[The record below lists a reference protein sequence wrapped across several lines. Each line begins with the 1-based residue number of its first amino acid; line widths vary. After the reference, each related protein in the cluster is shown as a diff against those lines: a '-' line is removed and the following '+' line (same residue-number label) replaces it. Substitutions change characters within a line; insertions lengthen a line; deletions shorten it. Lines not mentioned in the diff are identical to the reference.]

1 MALASRILL
10 VRRTVRTLGEGALI
24 AITRRDGLRGLVS
37 FAALPLA
44 GCAGW
49 INRDEIGKGELQG
62 DVEVRWI
69 GQDRFIYLKTGNPLS
84 FKPSFMTVPIVP
96 DVMFTDGGSVPQ
108 VFWGIPGLSPW
119 GLGPAYIIHDW
130 LFEVRRCGRNAPPE
144 VKAITFEQSALI
156 LAEVGQELIRAGL
169 IRDDML
175 DAIVWGVRTRYARA
189 LWDRPGSPEECKSPA
204 LMKRAAFSGRIVAK
218 FTIPPRG
225 RR

>member
-1 MALASRILL
+1 M
-10 VRRTVRTLGEGALI
+10 
-24 AITRRDGLRGLVS
+24 
-37 FAALPLA
+37 
-44 GCAGW
+44 
-49 INRDEIGKGELQG
+49 
-62 DVEVRWI
+62 
-69 GQDRFIYLKTGNPLS
+69 DRARPIYLSQNGKSPKFQAFVHDCAYRARRHVHGR
-84 FKPSFMTVPIVP
+84 
-96 DVMFTDGGSVPQ
+96 GSVPQ

-204 LMKRAAFSGRIVAK
+204 LMKRAAFSGRTVAK
-218 FTIPPRG
+218 YTIPPRG